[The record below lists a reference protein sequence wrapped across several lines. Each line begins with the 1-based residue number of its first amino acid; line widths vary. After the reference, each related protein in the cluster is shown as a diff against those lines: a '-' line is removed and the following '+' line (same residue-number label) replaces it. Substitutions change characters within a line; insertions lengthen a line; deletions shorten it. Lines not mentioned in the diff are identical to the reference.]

1 MQQIHALDNLLGV
14 SLFGIC
20 FAGTLG
26 NLWMII
32 TILRRTGDKVLQ
44 SVLLSQLSTTDLVTC
59 LISAPFSAY
68 VLVTN
73 REEVKLTTAQ
83 ANLLG
88 FLGNL
93 MPVMSLYLILVIC
106 IARMVGIVKPLR
118 YKSVITF
125 KRLVIISLIFWT
137 ISTVYSALPFY
148 FEKRYVFHRDTASLT
163 FSTSHIFLGV
173 GEQYG
178 KMLTAIPIMII
189 DIPLFLVVLLLS
201 IILYNLR
208 QKGLQGSYLR
218 REASQTT
225 LCIAVLFAVCYMPS
239 GFLRFFFLLEH
250 IGILP
255 ITVYP
260 ESTTQQR
267 VFLYTFFLINTYTI
281 TVNSFANPILY
292 YTRTC
297 RRRGVQSNK
306 ATPSKWDGTTTSIAP
321 NKRHIVALHRLSL
334 SQR

>member
-1 MQQIHALDNLLGV
+1 
-14 SLFGIC
+14 
-20 FAGTLG
+20 
-26 NLWMII
+26 
-32 TILRRTGDKVLQ
+32 
-44 SVLLSQLSTTDLVTC
+44 
-59 LISAPFSAY
+59 
-68 VLVTN
+68 
-73 REEVKLTTAQ
+73 
-83 ANLLG
+83 
-88 FLGNL
+88 
-93 MPVMSLYLILVIC
+93 
-106 IARMVGIVKPLR
+106 MVGIVKPLR

-125 KRLVIISLIFWT
+125 KGCRDRTCEEKPPKLHSVSQSCSLCVTCLV
-137 ISTVYSALPFY
+137 
-148 FEKRYVFHRDTASLT
+148 D
-163 FSTSHIFLGV
+163 FLGFLPSRTYCGFLRFFFLLEHI
-173 GEQYG
+173 GE
-178 KMLTAIPIMII
+178 
-189 DIPLFLVVLLLS
+189 
-201 IILYNLR
+201 
-208 QKGLQGSYLR
+208 
-218 REASQTT
+218 
-225 LCIAVLFAVCYMPS
+225 FAVCYMPS

-306 ATPSKWDGTTTSIAP
+306 ATPSKWDGTSTSIAP